1 MNLTVIFAALFVV
14 AIFVVPFYWVAH
26 SKKHPADQPDQ
37 KQPDSENENSPMMH
51 ARAHGKKH

>member
-1 MNLTVIFAALFVV
+1 MNLTVIFAALFVL

-37 KQPDSENENSPMMH
+37 EHQQPEKENSQVLT